1 MNFVSGIVQILTR
14 SFLSLSTTDMT
25 VLDNNQP
32 ESDLSSSRSSTIASE
47 IPLDVLDVIFR
58 NLNPQD
64 LSTWC
69 RVNKAVFSLAF
80 EALYRNLH
88 PTRRNLMP
96 LCLKLCNDSNLALLV
111 RSFTIYDNSVE
122 MYFGI
127 IQDTLLLLPRLH
139 TLNLFIGQY
148 GSWVLPRQ
156 KPCPFTLQAFSSSF
170 FCDQD
175 MISFLDS
182 QPEVKRLTISGP
194 IYAAALQAIT
204 SRTIPHLT
212 SIHAPLSVVEVLAPN
227 RPIDVVT
234 TFCTSG
240 PDQSTTPS
248 ISCLSRTTSPF
259 GVQRLI
265 LNFVYLRNIGCKQI
279 AQAVPRLLFF
289 RIDADDVK
297 PDDNEVCT
305 RALRAVQHLTSGCL
319 LDDR

>member
-1 MNFVSGIVQILTR
+1 M
-14 SFLSLSTTDMT
+14 
-25 VLDNNQP
+25 DNNQP
-32 ESDLSSSRSSTIASE
+32 ESDLLSGSRSSTIASE
-47 IPLDVLDVIFR
+47 IPLDVLEVIFR

-64 LSTWC
+64 LSTCC

-88 PTRRNLMP
+88 PTRRNLIP
-96 LCLKLCNDSNLALLV
+96 LCLKLCNDLNLALLV

-175 MISFLDS
+175 MVSFLDG

-194 IYAAALQAIT
+194 YNPTALKAIT

-212 SIHAPLSVVEVLAPN
+212 SIYAPLSVVEVLAPN

-234 TFCTSG
+234 TFCTSD
-240 PDQSTTPS
+240 PDRSITPS
-248 ISCLSRTTSPF
+248 ISCLSRATSPF
-259 GVQRLI
+259 GVQRLF
-265 LNFVYLRNIGCKQI
+265 LNFVYLRNVSCEQL
-279 AQAVPRLLFF
+279 AQAVPHLLFF

-297 PDDNEVCT
+297 PDDDEVRRT
-305 RALRAVQHLTSGCL
+305 SRAVQ
-319 LDDR
+319 

>member
-1 MNFVSGIVQILTR
+1 MV
-14 SFLSLSTTDMT
+14 T
-25 VLDNNQP
+25 VLDNNQL
-32 ESDLSSSRSSTIASE
+32 ESDLSGPRSSTIASE
-47 IPLDVLDVIFR
+47 IPLDVLEVIFR

-64 LSTWC
+64 LSTCC

-88 PTRRNLMP
+88 PNRRNLMP

-139 TLNLFIGQY
+139 TLKLFIGQY

-156 KPCPFTLQAFSSSF
+156 KPCPFTLQAFASSF

-175 MISFLDS
+175 MVSFLDGQS
-182 QPEVKRLTISGP
+182 EVKHLTISGP
-194 IYAAALQAIT
+194 YNPSGAAALRALT
-204 SRTIPHLT
+204 SRTIPNLT
-212 SIHAPLSVVEVLAPN
+212 SIYAPLSVVEALAPN

-234 TFCTSG
+234 TFCT
-240 PDQSTTPS
+240 PDPDRSTTPS
-248 ISCLSRTTSPF
+248 ISCLSRTTSPL

-265 LNFVYLRNIGCKQI
+265 LNFVYLRNISCEQL
-279 AQAVPRLLFF
+279 AQAVPHLLFF

-297 PDDNEVCT
+297 PDDDEVRKT
-305 RALRAVQHLTSGCL
+305 LRAVQHLISECL

>member
-1 MNFVSGIVQILTR
+1 MS
-14 SFLSLSTTDMT
+14 SSLWHCSNTDAIFITFKYDMLAI
-25 VLDNNQP
+25 LDNNQP
-32 ESDLSSSRSSTIASE
+32 ESDLSGSRSSTIASE
-47 IPLDVLDVIFR
+47 IPLDVLEVIFR

-64 LSTWC
+64 LSTCC

-96 LCLKLCNDSNLALLV
+96 LCLKLCSDSNLALLV

-175 MISFLDS
+175 MVSFLDC
-182 QPEVKRLTISGP
+182 QPDVKRLTISGP
-194 IYAAALQAIT
+194 YNPAALQAIT
-204 SRTIPHLT
+204 SRTIPRLT
-212 SIHAPLSVVEVLAPN
+212 SIHAPLSVVEVFASN

-234 TFCTSG
+234 TFCTSD
-240 PDQSTTPS
+240 PDRSTTPS

-265 LNFVYLRNIGCKQI
+265 LNFVYLRNISCEQI
-279 AQAVPRLLFF
+279 AQAVPHLLFF

-297 PDDNEVCT
+297 PDDNEVRRTLC
-305 RALRAVQHLTSGCL
+305 SPKS
-319 LDDR
+319 DI